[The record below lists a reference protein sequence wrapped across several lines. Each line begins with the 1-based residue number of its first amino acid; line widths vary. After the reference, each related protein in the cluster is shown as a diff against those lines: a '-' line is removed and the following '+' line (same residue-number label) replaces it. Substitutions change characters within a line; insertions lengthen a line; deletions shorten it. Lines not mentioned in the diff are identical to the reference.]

1 MENKQAQTAMDTNI
15 PILFGQLLSIVD
27 RALRLHF
34 ADDDTEPERLFLDTK
49 HGTTIREMIVYQMLD
64 HHPIIIT
71 ARGNRPTAHMLPLQC
86 SSPQQAASAEKI
98 LHAIGIFIKEQ
109 FAVTMS
115 ATCEAGNTDKVFCS
129 F

>member
-1 MENKQAQTAMDTNI
+1 MENKQAQTAMDTKI
-15 PILFGQLLSIVD
+15 PMLFGQLLSIVD
-27 RALRLHF
+27 HALLLHF
-34 ADDDTEPERLFLDTK
+34 VDDDAEPERLFLDTK
-49 HGTTIREMIVYQMLD
+49 HGAAIKEMIVYQMLD
-64 HHPIIIT
+64 HHHTIAT

-115 ATCEAGNTDKVFCS
+115 ATCEAGNTGKVFCS